1 MSRPSR
7 KGSAKATSIYG
18 ERSRRNAAWI
28 ERHLRVPEGK
38 LVGSQVKLTPDQ
50 VAWLSKIYDTPTSLF
65 ILTLPRK
72 NGKTAFLAM
81 ILLLH
86 LCGPEA
92 KRNSQLYSAAQS
104 RDQAAILFKLAAKM
118 VRMSPDLAAY
128 VKIRDTIKELECFE
142 LGTIYKALSSDA
154 PTAHGLSPA
163 LTIHDE
169 LGQVRGPRS
178 ELYEALETAT
188 AAQEDPLSVVISTQA
203 PTDADLLSV
212 LIDDAARGAD
222 PTVKLVQYSAP
233 ENAAPFEEETIR
245 ACNPHF
251 DVFMNRDAVMK
262 MARDAQRMP
271 SAEAAFRNLVLNQ
284 RVNPTSPFISR
295 VTYERGDEA
304 IDPQVLGTKQVFVG
318 LDLSS
323 RLDLTALVSVACDG
337 SGIWHVRPDFFAPA
351 VGLEERSRR
360 DRVPYDVWAKQGFL
374 TLTPGE
380 TVDYAFV
387 AHRLC
392 EIADECHLAEI
403 AFDRWK
409 ISALKKEL
417 ADLGRELP
425 LVEFGQG
432 FKDMSPAVDVAEGLF
447 VAGKIRHGGN
457 PILKMCAANAVV
469 TKDPAGN
476 RKLDKSKA
484 TGRIDGMVALCMAL
498 GRAAALIPVQQHKV
512 HMFWVG

>member
-1 MSRPSR
+1 MDRPKSEVY
-7 KGSAKATSIYG
+7 AD
-18 ERSRRNAAWI
+18 WI
-28 ERHLRVPEGK
+28 EHHCRVPEGK
-38 LVGSQVKLTPDQ
+38 WVGRPIEITAHQRD
-50 VAWLSKIYDTPTSLF
+50 WLARIYDTPTSLF

-128 VKIRDTIKELECFE
+128 VKIRDTVKELECPE
-142 LGTIYKALSSDA
+142 LGTVYKALSSDA

-188 AAQEDPLSVVISTQA
+188 AAQESPLSVVISTQA
-203 PTDADLLSV
+203 PTDGDLLSILV
-212 LIDDAARGAD
+212 DDAQTGAD
-222 PTVKLVQYSAP
+222 PTVKVVQYSAP
-233 ENAAPFEEETIR
+233 DTAAAFEEATIR
-245 ACNPHF
+245 ACNPHY
-251 DVFMNRDAVMK
+251 DIFMNRDAVMK
-262 MARDAQRMP
+262 MAKDAARMP
-271 SAEAAFRNLVLNQ
+271 SMEASFRNLVLNQ

-295 VTYERGDEA
+295 ETYDRGNEA
-304 IDPQVLGTKQVFVG
+304 IDPKVLATRPVFCG
-318 LDLSS
+318 LDLSG
-323 RLDLTALVSVACDG
+323 RLDLTALVCAGRDDG
-337 SGIWHVRPDFFAPA
+337 GVWHVRAEFFAPA
-351 VGLEERSRR
+351 MGVDERSRR
-360 DRVPYDVWAKQGFL
+360 DRVPYDVWAKQGWL

-387 AHRLC
+387 AHKLC
-392 EIADECHLAEI
+392 EIASECKLAAV

-409 ISALKKEL
+409 IEMLKAEL
-417 ADLGRELP
+417 QHVETMKHDLP

-432 FKDMSPAVDVAEGLF
+432 FKDMSPAVDAVESLF
-447 VAGKIRHGGN
+447 VTGKIRHGGN
-457 PILKMCAANAVV
+457 PILRMCFANAVV

-484 TGRIDGMVALCMAL
+484 AGRIDGAVAVCMAIGYAVRNVPEQKHPL
-498 GRAAALIPVQQHKV
+498 QL
-512 HMFWVG
+512 FLVG

>member
-1 MSRPSR
+1 MGNALDTRPSGWR
-7 KGSAKATSIYG
+7 SA
-18 ERSRRNAAWI
+18 RNIGWI
-28 ERHLRVPEGK
+28 ETHLCIPEGR
-38 LVGSQVKLTPDQ
+38 LVGQPVRLTDEQ
-50 VAWLSKIYDTPTSLF
+50 KNWIRLIYDSATSLF

-81 ILLLH
+81 LLLLH
-86 LCGPEA
+86 LVGPEA

-118 VRMSPDLAAY
+118 VRMSPDLSAY
-128 VKIRDTIKELECFE
+128 VKIRDTVKELECFE

-178 ELYEALETAT
+178 PLYEALETAT
-188 AAQEDPLSVVISTQA
+188 AAQEDPMSIVISTQA
-203 PTDADLLSV
+203 PSDADLLSV
-212 LIDDAARGAD
+212 LIDDAKTGAD
-222 PTVKLVQYSAP
+222 PTVKVVQYSAP
-233 ENAAPFEEETIR
+233 DDADAFAEETVR

-251 DVFMNRDAVMK
+251 DVFMNREAVMK
-262 MARDAQRMP
+262 MARDAARMP

-295 VTYERGDEA
+295 ATFDRGNDA
-304 IDPQVLGTKQVFVG
+304 IDPAVLGSQPVYCG
-318 LDLSS
+318 LDLSG
-323 RLDLTALVSVACDG
+323 RLDLTALVSTARDDG
-337 SGIWHVRPDFFAPA
+337 GTWHVRADFFAPSF
-351 VGLEERSRR
+351 GIEERSRR
-360 DRVPYDVWAKQGFL
+360 DRVPYDIWAKQGWL

-392 EIADECHLAEI
+392 EIADECHLEAI

-409 ISALKKEL
+409 IKMLEREL
-417 ADLGRELP
+417 ADIERDLP

-432 FKDMSPAVDVAEGLF
+432 FKDMSPALDALEGLF

-457 PILKMCAANAVV
+457 PILRMCFANAVI

-484 TGRIDGMVALCMAL
+484 TGRIDGAQACAMAVGHAVATA
-498 GRAAALIPVQQHKV
+498 VQVQPDYGIT
-512 HMFWVG
+512 WI

>member
-1 MSRPSR
+1 ML
-7 KGSAKATSIYG
+7 
-18 ERSRRNAAWI
+18 RSERNAAWI
-28 ERHLRVPEGK
+28 ETYCRVPEGK
-38 LVGSQVKLTPDQ
+38 LVGQPVRLTDHQ
-50 VAWLSKIYDTPTSLF
+50 RDWLRRIYDSPTSLF

-118 VRMSPDLAAY
+118 VRMSPDLSAY
-128 VKIRDTIKELECFE
+128 VKPRDTIKELECTE
-142 LGTIYKALSSDA
+142 LGTVYKALSSDA

-169 LGQVRGPRS
+169 LGQTRGPRS

-188 AAQEDPLSVVISTQA
+188 AAQESPLSIVISTQA
-203 PTDADLLSV
+203 PTDGDLLSILV
-212 LIDDAARGAD
+212 DDAKRGAD
-222 PTVKLVQYSAP
+222 PTIKVVQYSAP
-233 ENAAPFEEETIR
+233 DDAPAFEEETIR
-245 ACNPHF
+245 ACNPHY

-271 SAEAAFRNLVLNQ
+271 SMEASFRNLVLNQ

-295 VTYERGDEA
+295 DVFEKGSA
-304 IDPQVLGTKQVFVG
+304 PIDPAVLATKPVYAG
-318 LDLSS
+318 LDLSG
-323 RLDLTALVSVACDG
+323 RLDLTALVQAAKDDDG
-337 SGIWHVRPDFFAPA
+337 VWHVRCDFFAPA
-351 VGLEERSRR
+351 YGVDERSRR
-360 DRVPYDVWAKQGFL
+360 DRVPYDVWAKGANAAL

-380 TVDYAFV
+380 TVDYAYV

-392 EIADECHLAEI
+392 EVADECDLEAV

-409 ISALKKEL
+409 IKMLEREL
-417 ADLGRELP
+417 AEAERELP

-432 FKDMSPAVDVAEGLF
+432 FKDMSPALDALESLF
-447 VAGKIRHGGN
+447 IAGKIRHGGN
-457 PILKMCAANAVV
+457 PILRMCAANAVV

-484 TGRIDGMVALCMAL
+484 TGRIDGMVALAMAI
-498 GRAAALIPVQQHKV
+498 GHAVQNGV
-512 HMFWVG
+512 EAEASPDVMWI